1 MSGNLIALG
10 FLATI
15 GTGLA
20 TGIGALPVLFTTKV
34 LDWLLDGMLGFA
46 AGVMLA
52 APAFSLLVPAI
63 ELGGVSIT
71 ILGLLMGA
79 IFLALM
85 DRIIPHIHFISGRK
99 GPLSTLRRI
108 WLFILAITL
117 HNFPEW

>member
-1 MSGNLIALG
+1 MFKPLFGGNLIALG

-20 TGIGALPVLFTTKV
+20 TGIGALPVLITTRV
-34 LDWLLDGMLGFA
+34 SDRLLDAMLGFA

-52 APAFSLLVPAI
+52 ATAFSLLVPAI
-63 ELGGVSIT
+63 ELGGVWMT

-85 DRIIPHIHFISGRK
+85 DRIIPISTSSPGQR
-99 GPLSTLRRI
+99 GHHLPCAVSGCSS
-108 WLFILAITL
+108 
-117 HNFPEW
+117 